1 MTLKIAVIGN
11 KDYYDFL
18 SGELPDWDWQEPSA
32 TVDDFWD
39 NLTEKGVIDQDTPMI
54 IIDPDLYDSTGEDQ
68 SFEDI
73 IAQMSPHALVSVI
86 AFNDVDD
93 TTPKDDIQASVSS
106 YAQTDSEFAAK
117 FYWIDADDI
126 IQSIHST
133 IEDYVNAGDSDKDAT
148 SIFIR
153 ELNLAPPE
161 EPVDESLLDKK
172 QQRADRNKG
181 EEYSEDESY
190 DTYTNALGRKG
201 LNIAVTSA
209 KGGSGKS
216 TIAYTLAQEIGKS
229 TRMSAEQ
236 GLIPKPLEVCLVDM
250 DVYDGQLGFVIG
262 ASHPTMLSI
271 AREPHIDQKS
281 VRKNLI
287 TNDII
292 ERTKG
297 QEGNY
302 IEFSALL
309 APKSPLYVEDTPADM
324 WRRVINVLDTM
335 FDVVIFDTS
344 VMYFLD
350 EIIYDVAYPMA
361 DKIIYVTD
369 LDIKSILDTTKWL
382 KIVCSPSSASGYGIG
397 IEKIGVVINKGM
409 NEVGMGPKRI
419 TKILEIAT
427 KEIYQNIDST
437 MVVDDLVP
445 HVLTTVSSYPRLI
458 TGATNSQN
466 LGAIIDV
473 PTIERAFRRLAQAIL
488 PLDIAKNLTD
498 VSDPARR

>member
-1 MTLKIAVIGN
+1 
-11 KDYYDFL
+11 
-18 SGELPDWDWQEPSA
+18 
-32 TVDDFWD
+32 
-39 NLTEKGVIDQDTPMI
+39 
-54 IIDPDLYDSTGEDQ
+54 
-68 SFEDI
+68 
-73 IAQMSPHALVSVI
+73 
-86 AFNDVDD
+86 
-93 TTPKDDIQASVSS
+93 
-106 YAQTDSEFAAK
+106 
-117 FYWIDADDI
+117 
-126 IQSIHST
+126 
-133 IEDYVNAGDSDKDAT
+133 
-148 SIFIR
+148 
-153 ELNLAPPE
+153 
-161 EPVDESLLDKK
+161 
-172 QQRADRNKG
+172 
-181 EEYSEDESY
+181 
-190 DTYTNALGRKG
+190 
-201 LNIAVTSA
+201 
-209 KGGSGKS
+209 
-216 TIAYTLAQEIGKS
+216 
-229 TRMSAEQ
+229 
-236 GLIPKPLEVCLVDM
+236 M